1 MRIKYQRGT
10 VYVRGTKPQMWY
22 GRFLLYQRDKD
33 GKEVRKQRNVPI
45 CPKAGVPK
53 TRAAQMLEQ
62 IILKESTVPG
72 KPAVLPSDE
81 SVTFAWFVRQRFVP
95 MREGRWSPAYRQT
108 NSYALE
114 HYLISRFGD
123 LSLRDL
129 STFEIQVYLNQL
141 AEKYSKSVV
150 HQAFTNVR
158 AILHLARKQKYV
170 VEDPAE
176 DVVLPLTTPV
186 EKPLMSRDQILAL
199 LGAVEDLHDLCLLYV
214 GIFCGP
220 RASEV
225 FGLQWKSWNGES
237 LMPLGTAY
245 EGQFYPGRLKTK
257 ASKAP
262 IPVPQRVRPVIE
274 AWRRFTSDCS
284 PEALMFPTFGR
295 RKRKGQIVPHDSKNF
310 LRARILPIARKLG
323 IPDRLI
329 TFQVMRRTMGTDM
342 QHYGTL
348 KDAQGALRHASIT
361 TTGNVY
367 VQVID
372 ESVFKAVNLRT
383 NAVLDGWTGSFAE
396 LGRTGRQP
404 KMIEGRMIGRKEA
417 SEEVFPSFPKLKE
430 EEAVSC

>member
-72 KPAVLPSDE
+72 KPAALPSDE

-108 NSYALE
+108 NGYALE

-123 LSLRDL
+123 LPLREL

-176 DVVLPLTTPV
+176 DVALPLTMPV

-214 GIFCGP
+214 GILCGP

-245 EGQFYPGRLKTK
+245 EGQLLSWAAEDQGQQGTDSGAGAGEAGDRGMEAFHFGLLSRGANVSHLQTAPPQGTDRSARQQELPARTDSAHRPRAWHPGSSDHLPGNAANDGNRHA
-257 ASKAP
+257 ASRYAQGHAGRAAP
-262 IPVPQRVRPVIE
+262 CQY
-274 AWRRFTSDCS
+274 
-284 PEALMFPTFGR
+284 
-295 RKRKGQIVPHDSKNF
+295 QHDRQC
-310 LRARILPIARKLG
+310 LRAG
-323 IPDRLI
+323 H
-329 TFQVMRRTMGTDM
+329 RRERVQGCQLAHKRGSGWVDATCRTDGTHGPST
-342 QHYGTL
+342 QENRG
-348 KDAQGALRHASIT
+348 
-361 TTGNVY
+361 
-367 VQVID
+367 
-372 ESVFKAVNLRT
+372 E
-383 NAVLDGWTGSFAE
+383 NAV
-396 LGRTGRQP
+396 Q
-404 KMIEGRMIGRKEA
+404 
-417 SEEVFPSFPKLKE
+417 
-430 EEAVSC
+430 